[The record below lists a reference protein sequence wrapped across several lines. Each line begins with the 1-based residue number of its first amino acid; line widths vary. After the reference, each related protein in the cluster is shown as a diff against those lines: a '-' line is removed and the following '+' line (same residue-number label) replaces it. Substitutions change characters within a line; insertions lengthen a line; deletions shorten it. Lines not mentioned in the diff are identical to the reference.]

1 MLQLVGSEAVYVA
14 REAGL
19 DPRDETLRVTMILLV
34 LEVFAMPWAA
44 EWVHPDCRVSCHSVF
59 MTKIGI
65 RHTIDMANLDIWN
78 SLELLKERE

>member
-19 DPRDETLRVTMILLV
+19 DPRGKALSVTVILLV
-34 LEVFAMPWAA
+34 LKVFAMPWTT
-44 EWVHPDCRVSCHSVF
+44 EWVHPNCRVSCHSVF
-59 MTKIGI
+59 MTKIAI

-78 SLELLKERE
+78 SLELLQERE